1 MKHVR
6 LFESWE
12 ETPNESGLNE
22 GIKQE
27 INSILSDQ
35 KSAMDTIMDLQGLED
50 KYDYEL
56 SPKDT
61 ELVSQAYNTVLNE
74 LTPKQLER
82 FEKRGEY
89 VELLKRYKTGNV
101 KINDVLY
108 ILGVDKEYIHTY
120 QDL

>member
-1 MKHVR
+1 MKHVK

-12 ETPNESGLNE
+12 ETPNESELNE

-56 SPKDT
+56 SPEDT

-89 VELLKRYKTGNV
+89 IELLKRYKTGNV

-120 QDL
+120 